1 MPSYAVDSSRQSMTA
16 TGIVEAV
23 REWEEGLDGRRRP
36 SDRQAR
42 DENTGMPLW
51 GVEVLYMQTAFGRIS
66 TTTAKVTVGA
76 LEEPKPAPLTAIG
89 FSGLTVE
96 ARTNK
101 SGGFTENWFAEG
113 LAEAPKAASRPA
125 GERASST

>member
-1 MPSYAVDSSRQSMTA
+1 MPSYAVDSNRQSMTA

-23 REWEEGLDGRRRP
+23 REWEEALDGKRRP

-42 DENTGMPLW
+42 DEDTGMPLW

-76 LEEPKPAPLTAIG
+76 VEEPKPAPLT
-89 FSGLTVE
+89 LR
-96 ARTNK
+96 ARV
-101 SGGFTENWFAEG
+101 S
-113 LAEAPKAASRPA
+113 
-125 GERASST
+125 